1 MMKKVKSLLL
11 LLFLL
16 LVSHRGHAQQEA
28 TFAQFMFA
36 HQLLNPAYVGAK
48 SYTNLTAL
56 HRDQWVGFE
65 GAPVTQALAVNGR
78 IKGRK
83 LGWGLSV
90 LNDNIGPVVNTSVSL
105 DAAYHLQINEAGHQL
120 AVGVKI
126 GAQNY
131 NIDTSMIQTITPG
144 DAAFVMGDS
153 GELIPNVGFG
163 VYYHHTRFYVGF
175 SIPRLLNS
183 DLYEVSRH
191 AYMIC
196 GAIFNLTT
204 DWSIKPSILLKQ
216 SEGSPLGYDFSTLLV
231 YSKRFWLG
239 PRLRSALEAPL
250 PDSEFGGS
258 YGLLGGV
265 HLSPNWSVG
274 YAYNTGL
281 GDLSPSFNSG
291 SHEIMIR
298 FDFNVRDLST
308 LRSPRIF

>member
-1 MMKKVKSLLL
+1 MINKVKSFLLL
-11 LLFLL
+11 LLLL
-16 LVSHRGHAQQEA
+16 IMSRWGHAQQEA

-48 SYTNLTAL
+48 PYTNLTAL

-78 IKGRK
+78 IRGKK

-90 LNDNIGPVVNTSVSL
+90 LNDNIGPVINTSVSL
-105 DAAYHLQINEAGHQL
+105 DAAYHLQINNAGHQL

-126 GAQNY
+126 GTQNY
-131 NIDTSMIQTITPG
+131 NIDASMIQTITPG
-144 DAAFVMGDS
+144 DTAFVMGDN

-163 VYYHHTRFYVGF
+163 LYYHHTRFYVGF

-191 AYMIC
+191 AYMI
-196 GAIFNLTT
+196 GGGIFNLTT
-204 DWSIKPSILLKQ
+204 DWSIKPSILIKQ
-216 SEGSPLGYDFSTLLV
+216 SEGSPIGYDFSTLLV

-239 PRLRSALEAPL
+239 PRLRSALEAPF
-250 PDSEFGGS
+250 PDSRFGGS
-258 YGLLGGV
+258 YGVLGGV

-281 GDLSPSFNSG
+281 GDLSPNFSSG
-291 SHEIMIR
+291 THEIMIR

>member
-1 MMKKVKSLLL
+1 MINKVKSFLLL
-11 LLFLL
+11 LLLL
-16 LVSHRGHAQQEA
+16 IMSGSGHAQQEA
-28 TFAQFMFA
+28 TFSQFMFA

-65 GAPVTQALAVNGR
+65 GAPVIQALAMNGR
-78 IKGRK
+78 IRGKR

-90 LNDNIGPVVNTSVSL
+90 LNDNIGTVINTSVSL
-105 DAAYHLQINEAGHQL
+105 DAAYHLQINNAGHQL

-126 GAQNY
+126 GTQNF
-131 NIDTSMIQTITPG
+131 NIDASMIQTITPG
-144 DAAFVMGDS
+144 DTAFVIGDN

-163 VYYHHTRFYVGF
+163 LYYHHTRFYVGF

-191 AYMIC
+191 AYMIS
-196 GAIFNLTT
+196 GGIFNLTT
-204 DWSIKPSILLKQ
+204 DWSIKPSILIKQ

-239 PRLRSALEAPL
+239 PRLRSALEAPF
-250 PDSEFGGS
+250 PDSRFGGS
-258 YGLLGGV
+258 YGVLGGV

-281 GDLSPSFNSG
+281 GDLSPSFSSG
-291 SHEIMIR
+291 THEIMLR

>member
-1 MMKKVKSLLL
+1 MINNVKSFLLL
-11 LLFLL
+11 LLLL
-16 LVSHRGHAQQEA
+16 IMSRSGHAQQEA
-28 TFAQFMFA
+28 TFSQFMFA

-65 GAPVTQALAVNGR
+65 GAPVIQALAVNGR
-78 IKGRK
+78 IRGKR

-90 LNDNIGPVVNTSVSL
+90 LNDNIGPVINTSVSL
-105 DAAYHLQINEAGHQL
+105 DAAYHLQINNAGHQL

-126 GAQNY
+126 GTHNY
-131 NIDTSMIQTITPG
+131 NIDASMIQTITPG
-144 DAAFVMGDS
+144 DTAFVMEDS

-163 VYYHHTRFYVGF
+163 VYYHHTRFYLGL

-191 AYMIC
+191 AYMIS
-196 GAIFNLTT
+196 GGIFNLTT
-204 DWSIKPSILLKQ
+204 DWSIKPSILIKQ

-239 PRLRSALEAPL
+239 PRLRSALEAPF
-250 PDSEFGGS
+250 PDSRFGGS
-258 YGLLGGV
+258 YGVLGGV

-281 GDLSPSFNSG
+281 GDLSPSFSSG
-291 SHEIMIR
+291 THEIMLR